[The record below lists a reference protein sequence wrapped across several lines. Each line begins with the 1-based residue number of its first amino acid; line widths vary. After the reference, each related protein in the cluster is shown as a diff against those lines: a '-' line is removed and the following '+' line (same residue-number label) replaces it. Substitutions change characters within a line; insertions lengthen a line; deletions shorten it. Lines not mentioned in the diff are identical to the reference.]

1 MQSDENAVMAKNN
14 VSFGTFY
21 LCIYLQKTIY
31 ENNKAHYKNI
41 NIVYLDE
48 TPQVLRIFSAKHG

>member
-1 MQSDENAVMAKNN
+1 MVLAPFISA
-14 VSFGTFY
+14 Y
-21 LCIYLQKTIY
+21 LKIYLLKTIY

-48 TPQVLRIFSAKHG
+48 TPQVLRKFSAKHG